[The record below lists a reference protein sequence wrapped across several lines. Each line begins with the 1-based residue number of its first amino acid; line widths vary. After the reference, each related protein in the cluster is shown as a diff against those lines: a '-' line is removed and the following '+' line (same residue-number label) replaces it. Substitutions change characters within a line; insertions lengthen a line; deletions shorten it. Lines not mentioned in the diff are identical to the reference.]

1 MIWIS
6 KEKSEELKELTG
18 LSVEHLLVSACIC
31 AANKCAGRRKEFQS
45 IGDREGE
52 ELYRKIEIAMGIL
65 MEVIK

>member
-52 ELYRKIEIAMGIL
+52 EFRTRRKIQA
-65 MEVIK
+65 